1 MNPTD
6 DTNVTPLPQRVQ
18 QPHWIRKLNIPVP
31 VLPAHVRQRL
41 RTPGF
46 WTAMTAIAVFTAAYR
61 YGQLPRSRDVVVALV
76 LTGFVVLLG
85 AVGMVCQTLK
95 DIRGGSAA
103 HRQAS
108 DAARDTTVS
117 RRPAA

>member
-6 DTNVTPLPQRVQ
+6 DNVTPLPQRVQ
-18 QPHWIRKLNIPVP
+18 QPHWVRKLAIPVP
-31 VLPAHVRQRL
+31 VLPAHVRRRL

-46 WTAMTAIAVFTAAYR
+46 WTAMTAIAAFTAAYG
-61 YGQLPRSRDVVVALV
+61 YGQLPRTRDVVVALV

-85 AVGMVCQTLK
+85 AVGMVCQTLR
-95 DIRGGSAA
+95 DTRGAAAA
-103 HRQAS
+103 HHRRDT
-108 DAARDTTVS
+108 DADTTVS